1 MEPKK
6 EYEIPEIEVIE
17 LEAMPQTPLLMSSP
31 LQSPRD
37 LDGAGFN

>member
-6 EYEIPEIEVIE
+6 EYETPEIEVIE
-17 LEAMPQTPLLMSSP
+17 LDIPQQPPLLVDSP
-31 LQSPRD
+31 YQSPRD